1 MVQRCKRLTIVEG
14 PASEQGQQPT
24 HHAHARFN
32 VPARFNVDLWRRE
45 GEEKKSRNTNGG
57 INIERNDKSRGI
69 KVEE

>member
-32 VPARFNVDLWRRE
+32 VPARFNVDLWRKE
-45 GEEKKSRNTNGG
+45 GGGEE
-57 INIERNDKSRGI
+57 
-69 KVEE
+69 VEEYKWRNKHREE